1 MVKHFAFKLRFSL
14 EKIDEIDLEVESCPT
29 ENMTQDVLTNVV
41 GRVKLRRFSKE
52 IAGDIAT

>member
-14 EKIDEIDLEVESCPT
+14 EKIDEIDLEVEFCPT

-52 IAGDIAT
+52 IAGGIAT